1 MGFNVRKSR
10 TAGRASGRANFFD
23 NFYLQFDR
31 TSRQRC
37 VYAMY
42 RLDQFEHDAFNWRN
56 FVIDLIK
63 CPSNDLPAIEP
74 PATQPP
80 TETTHTGSINKRK
93 SKRRGSER
101 EVGVRRLEAR
111 SLFAKNS
118 CGFHCLLLNNW
129 FLNKSCIALQS
140 PARSRPKGLD
150 WLRGWR
156 LLGWEVGKLHQAKTI
171 NYK

>member
-74 PATQPP
+74 PSHPSTHRNHPHRKHQQ
-80 TETTHTGSINKRK
+80 TEVEKKRK
-93 SKRRGSER
+93 RKGSGCATARGEKFVCK
-101 EVGVRRLEAR
+101 E
-111 SLFAKNS
+111 
-118 CGFHCLLLNNW
+118 LLW
-129 FLNKSCIALQS
+129 FPLPVVKQLISQ
-140 PARSRPKGLD
+140 
-150 WLRGWR
+150 
-156 LLGWEVGKLHQAKTI
+156 
-171 NYK
+171 

>member
-1 MGFNVRKSR
+1 MPVQWSTGHRS
-10 TAGRASGRANFFD
+10 
-23 NFYLQFDR
+23 
-31 TSRQRC
+31 
-37 VYAMY
+37 
-42 RLDQFEHDAFNWRN
+42 
-56 FVIDLIK
+56 
-63 CPSNDLPAIEP
+63 
-74 PATQPP
+74 TQPP

-101 EVGVRRLEAR
+101 EVAVRRLEAR

-150 WLRGWR
+150 WLRGR
-156 LLGWEVGKLHQAKTI
+156 LLSWVLVGWLGSSVEQKQLITNSMLTRKQKRSRLCTQGQWGNKKIKRGSIDCL
-171 NYK
+171 